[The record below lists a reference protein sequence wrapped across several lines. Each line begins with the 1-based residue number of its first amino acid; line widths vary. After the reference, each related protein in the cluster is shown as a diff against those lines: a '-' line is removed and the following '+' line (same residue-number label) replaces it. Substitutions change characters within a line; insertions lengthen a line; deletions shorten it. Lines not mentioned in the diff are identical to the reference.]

1 MHKPQ
6 VYADLLVERIR
17 NHHSNVWLVNTGWT
31 GGPYGVGLRMKLSYT
46 REMVRAALEGD
57 LDSERFCRDPIFDLN
72 IPDRVSGVPTDL
84 LNPRNTWS
92 DKDAYDS
99 KARYL
104 RQQLEDNYDHLE
116 KYGKGLGAASG

>member
-1 MHKPQ
+1 
-6 VYADLLVERIR
+6 
-17 NHHSNVWLVNTGWT
+17 
-31 GGPYGVGLRMKLSYT
+31 MKLSYT

-57 LDSERFCRDPIFDLN
+57 LDSVRFCRDPIFDLN
-72 IPDRVSGVPTDL
+72 IPERVSGVPTDL

-99 KARYL
+99 KARHL
-104 RQQLEDNYDHLE
+104 RRQLEDNYDHLE